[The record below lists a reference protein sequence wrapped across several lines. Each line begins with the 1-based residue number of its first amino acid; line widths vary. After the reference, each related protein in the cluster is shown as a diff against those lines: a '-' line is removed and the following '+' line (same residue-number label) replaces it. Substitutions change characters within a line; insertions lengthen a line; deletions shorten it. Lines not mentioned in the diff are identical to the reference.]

1 MEHSH
6 GLSKYVG
13 SYLAKEVNNK
23 LKVLS
28 STQECIERKENECY
42 RMYVHFYWFRC
53 KDFGK
58 RKILGLMEKL
68 SVLILELKESN
79 EIVNIILDQRY
90 LKVNESD
97 FSYGDVLTP
106 SLLIRGY
113 SDPTF
118 WRNLRRWKV
127 VRRTCFTLKPGPW
140 SFNLIT
146 IIRVYLGKKTTV
158 GMFDKEKIL

>member
-1 MEHSH
+1 MSTSWNINSH

-58 RKILGLMEKL
+58 RKISGLMEKL
-68 SVLILELKESN
+68 GVLILVLNESN

-90 LKVNESD
+90 LKVNEPD
-97 FSYGDVLTP
+97 FNYGDVLRP
-106 SLLIRGY
+106 SIPIPGY

-118 WRNLRRWKV
+118 RRNFKKMKSR
-127 VRRTCFTLKPGPW
+127 
-140 SFNLIT
+140 SQNLLHFIT
-146 IIRVYLGKKTTV
+146 RAMII
-158 GMFDKEKIL
+158 